1 MNEADSQ
8 SWIEVRGVCPHDCPD
23 TCAWI
28 VTVDRVTGRAIRL
41 RGAEDHPV
49 TRGFLC
55 PKVDRYLERTYHP
68 ERLLYPMRR
77 IGVKGEGQFKRIS
90 WEEALQEICGR
101 LQKIADRHGPEAI
114 LPYSYAGTMGLVQSQ
129 SMDRRFFH
137 KLGATRLLRTICS
150 SAGFQGLLYTL
161 GTARGTPPEDFRHAR
176 YILLWGANLLTSNV
190 HQWPFVQEARKR
202 GARVIC
208 IDPVQ
213 TRTARLSDR
222 WLPILPGTDGA
233 LALAMMHVIFAE
245 GLEDRAFIEQH
256 CVGGDLLRER
266 AAEWTPERAAVITG
280 LPASEI
286 VQLAREYAT
295 IRPAVIRLSYGL
307 QRHAGG
313 GMAVRAIA
321 CLPALVGAWRDV
333 GGGLLLSTS
342 GAFPFNY
349 AALERPD
356 LCPPGTRALNM
367 VELGRILTEADDPP
381 IQALIVYNSNP
392 AAVAPDQAAVR
403 RGLQR
408 EDLFTVV
415 IEQFQTDT
423 ADYADIVLPATTQ
436 LEHWDLLKPYGHYYL
451 ALNRPAIAPLGESLS
466 NSEIFRRLAR
476 HMGFADPCFEDD
488 DLTLIRQ
495 ALDSGAP
502 ELAGVTLEQ
511 LLAEG
516 FVRLHLPEPYRPFA
530 DGRFPTPSGKC
541 ELYSE
546 RMARDG
552 YDPLP
557 TYTPPNWWRHNPSLL
572 ASDALLFISPP
583 AHYFLNSTFANVD
596 RLRRREGEQV
606 LLMHP
611 HDAAPRGVEDGQ
623 MVRVWNERGDFL
635 ARARWTEGIRPGV
648 CASPSVWW
656 PKLAPGGHNVNFV
669 TAQVL
674 ADMGGGATFHDCVVW
689 VEPAQMDDG
698 KQETRKDR

>member
-1 MNEADSQ
+1 MSETGAGSQ
-8 SWIEVRGVCPHDCPD
+8 QWMEIRGVCPHDCPD

-28 VTVDRVTGRAIRL
+28 ATVDRITGRVVHL
-41 RGAEDHPV
+41 RGAEDHPI

-55 PKVDRYLERTYHP
+55 PKVNHYLERTYHP
-68 ERLLYPMRR
+68 GRLMYPMRR
-77 IGVKGEGQFKRIS
+77 VGAKGEGRFKRIS
-90 WEEALQEICGR
+90 WEAALQEISER
-101 LQKIADRHGPEAI
+101 LRGISDRYGPEAI
-114 LPYSYAGTMGLVQSQ
+114 LPYSYAGTMGVVQGQ

-150 SAGFQGLLYTL
+150 SAGLQGLLYTL

-176 YILLWGANLLTSNV
+176 YLILWGANLLTSNV
-190 HQWPFVQEARKR
+190 HQWPFVREAQKH
-202 GARVIC
+202 GARVVC

-213 TRTARLSDR
+213 TRTARLSDW

-233 LALAMMHVIFAE
+233 LALAMMHVIFTE
-245 GLEDRAFIEQH
+245 GLEDREFIERH
-256 CVGGDLLRER
+256 CVGGDLLRQR
-266 AAEWTPERAAVITG
+266 VAEWTPERVAALTG
-280 LPASEI
+280 LSVSEI

-295 IRPAVIRLSYGL
+295 IRPAAIRLSYGL

-321 CLPALVGAWRDV
+321 CLPALIGAWRER

-342 GAFPFNY
+342 GAFPLNY

-367 VELGRILTEADDPP
+367 VELGHILTEVQDPP
-381 IQALIVYNSNP
+381 IQALVVYNSNP
-392 AAVAPDQAAVR
+392 AAVAPNQTVVR
-403 RGLQR
+403 QGLQR
-408 EDLFTVV
+408 KDLFTVV

-451 ALNRPAIAPLGESLS
+451 ALNRPAISPLGESLP

-476 HMGFADPCFEDD
+476 HMGFTDCGFEDD

-495 ALDSGAP
+495 ALDSDAP
-502 ELAGVTLEQ
+502 ELAGVTLER
-511 LLAEG
+511 LMAEG

-530 DGRFPTPSGKC
+530 DGHFPTPSGKC

-546 RMARDG
+546 RMAREG

-557 TYTPPNWWRHNPSLL
+557 TYTPPNWWKHGSSLVAL
-572 ASDALLFISPP
+572 DALLFISPP
-583 AHYFLNSTFANVD
+583 AHYFLNSTFVNVD
-596 RLRRREGEQV
+596 RLRRGEGEQI

-611 HDAAPRGVEDGQ
+611 HDAVSRDIEDGQ

-635 ARARWTEGIRPGV
+635 ARVHLTEGVRPGV

-656 PKLAPGGHNVNFV
+656 PKLSPGGRNVNFV
-669 TAQVL
+669 TSQAL

-689 VEPAQMDDG
+689 VEPIDEG
-698 KQETRKDR
+698 